1 MGGIN
6 TKEEIIA
13 RLDELDRKELALN
26 LQLRDLQKQLNDIV
40 PDDEKVKI
48 NENLGRE
55 DMNDVPERT
64 PQKKR
69 SQNLRSN
76 NRSNTNQK
84 RQNKKRFESDEDD
97 EENSDDDD
105 DDDEN
110 SDEEEEEEE
119 DNRKRRRRRK

>member
-13 RLDELDRKELALN
+13 RLDELDKKELALN

-84 RQNKKRFESDEDD
+84 RQNKKKKRFESDEDD
-97 EENSDDDD
+97 EENSD

>member
-13 RLDELDRKELALN
+13 RLDELDKKELALN

-55 DMNDVPERT
+55 DMNDVPDRR

-69 SQNLRSN
+69 SQNIRSTY
-76 NRSNTNQK
+76 RSNTNQK
-84 RQNKKRFESDEDD
+84 RQNKKRIESDEDD

-110 SDEEEEEEE
+110 SNEEEEEEE
-119 DNRKRRRRRK
+119 DNRKRRRRRN

>member
-40 PDDEKVKI
+40 PDDEKVKL

-55 DMNDVPERT
+55 DMNDVPDRT

-76 NRSNTNQK
+76 SRSNTNQK
-84 RQNKKRFESDEDD
+84 RKNKKRIESDEDD
-97 EENSDDDD
+97 EENSDD

-119 DNRKRRRRRK
+119 EDNRKRRRRRRK

>member
-13 RLDELDRKELALN
+13 RLDELDKKELALN

-76 NRSNTNQK
+76 SRSNTNQK
-84 RQNKKRFESDEDD
+84 RKNKKRIESDEDD